1 MLEAELKTAIA
12 LAYAAGQ
19 LISDYYATEFEAE
32 QKLGADNHYEPVTA
46 ADRAASR
53 LIVEALT
60 TEFPDDAILSEEEA
74 DDVNTRLAARRVW
87 IIDPIDGTAGFVKK
101 DGDFAVQ
108 IGLAEAGRPI
118 LGVVYMPVHKK
129 LDFAVRG
136 EGAFE
141 SVDHGE
147 ATRLHVSDISDL
159 NSLKL
164 AMSRNHPSP
173 RMNRV
178 IEHFQFKNICRR
190 GSVGLKVSLIAS
202 RECDIYIH
210 PSPRTKLWDTCAPEI
225 ILDEAGGKL
234 TDLFGRD
241 IRYDR
246 PDLQNHDGIVASNAA
261 SHASAIAHL
270 KPLLTEFGRTP
281 YFASSQTV

>member
-1 MLEAELKTAIA
+1 
-12 LAYAAGQ
+12 
-19 LISDYYATEFEAE
+19 
-32 QKLGADNHYEPVTA
+32 
-46 ADRAASR
+46 
-53 LIVEALT
+53 VEALT

-74 DDVNTRLAARRVW
+74 DDLERRLSARRVW

-108 IGLAEAGRPI
+108 IGLAETGRPI
-118 LGVVYMPVHKK
+118 LGVVYVPVHKK

-147 ATRLHVSDISDL
+147 LQRLHVSDIGDL

-225 ILDEAGGKL
+225 ILEEAGGRL

-246 PDLQNHDGIVASNAA
+246 PDLQNHDGIVASNGA
-261 SHASAIAHL
+261 SHGSAIAHL
-270 KPLLTEFGRTP
+270 RPLLAEFNRAP
-281 YFASSQTV
+281 YFSPSSAA

>member
-1 MLEAELKTAIA
+1 MLDAELKTAIA
-12 LAYAAGQ
+12 LAYAAGE
-19 LISDYYATEFEAE
+19 LISDYYKTEFVAE

-53 LIVEALT
+53 LIVDALMA
-60 TEFPDDAILSEEEA
+60 EFPDDGILSEEEA
-74 DDVNTRLAARRVW
+74 DNSEPRLAARRVW

-101 DGDFAVQ
+101 DDDFAVQ

-118 LGVVYMPVHKK
+118 LGVVYMPAHKK

-136 EGAFE
+136 QGAFE
-141 SVDHGE
+141 SVDKAE
-147 ATRLHVSDISDL
+147 PARLQVSDIADL
-159 NSLKL
+159 HSLRL
-164 AMSRNHPSP
+164 AMSRNHPSA

-178 IEHFQFKNICRR
+178 IEHFRFSDICRR

-210 PSPRTKLWDTCAPEI
+210 PSPRTKLWDTCAPQV
-225 ILDEAGGKL
+225 ILEEAGGKL
-234 TDLFGRD
+234 TDLFGRE

-246 PDLQNHDGIVASNAA
+246 RDVQNWDGIVASNGA
-261 SHASAIAHL
+261 SHAGAIEHL
-270 KPLLTEFGRTP
+270 KTLLAEFGRVP
-281 YFASSQTV
+281 HFASSQAA